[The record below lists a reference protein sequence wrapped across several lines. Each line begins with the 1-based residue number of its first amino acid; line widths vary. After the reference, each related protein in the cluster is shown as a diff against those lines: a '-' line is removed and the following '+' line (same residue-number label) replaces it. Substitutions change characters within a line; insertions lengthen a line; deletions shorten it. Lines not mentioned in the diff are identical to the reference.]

1 MYLIHYPKS
10 FDYGDQDPMNKT
22 LRIATWNDLWECK
35 NAGKIRSV
43 GVSSFEIR
51 HLEELKDLGKV
62 WVTGS
67 KLFSKIQHFCRTFL
81 HVAIKLNIIHTSRV
95 KNSKIIAN
103 QKESFFK

>member
-62 WVTGS
+62 
-67 KLFSKIQHFCRTFL
+67 
-81 HVAIKLNIIHTSRV
+81 
-95 KNSKIIAN
+95 
-103 QKESFFK
+103 